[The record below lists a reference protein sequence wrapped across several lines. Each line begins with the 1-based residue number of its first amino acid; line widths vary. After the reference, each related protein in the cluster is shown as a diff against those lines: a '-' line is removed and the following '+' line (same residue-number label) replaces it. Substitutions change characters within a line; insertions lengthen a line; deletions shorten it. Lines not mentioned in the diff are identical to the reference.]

1 MKDLLSLIREIS
13 KKVIVESQESTLP
26 GDRYYTKEEV
36 EQLIQ
41 QSMEELLNKLNE
53 AITGEWNHV
62 FNFRISKRSRSKY
75 VG

>member
-13 KKVIVESQESTLP
+13 KKVIVESQEATLP

-62 FNFRISKRSRSKY
+62 FNFRISERSRSKY